1 MSSTIH
7 ADSRSQGCDLL
18 QRAIA
23 SWRKAQV
30 LYQGH
35 SWQGQ
40 PEALA
45 IAEQIAACHPEC
57 EPMLADLLLDGSQ
70 LVVAYALLTL
80 EFMRSPVLLNRPAE
94 LLQRRSQVTM
104 AFSGVMTS
112 TDLGAL
118 TRQVQKRAGKRS
130 SDQPTPA
137 AP

>member
-1 MSSTIH
+1 MSSIIH
-7 ADSRSQGCDLL
+7 TDSTSQACDLF

-30 LYQGH
+30 LYQGR
-35 SWQGQ
+35 SWRGQ

-57 EPMLADLLLDGSQ
+57 EPMLSDLLLDGSQ

-80 EFMRSPVLLNRPAE
+80 EFMQSSVLLKLPAE
-94 LLQRRSQVTM
+94 LLQRHSHVTLS
-104 AFSGVMTS
+104 FSGIMTS

-118 TRQVQKRAGKRS
+118 ARQVQKRAGKRA
-130 SDQPTPA
+130 SDQPTSVVS
-137 AP
+137 